1 MARAEIAGP
10 QRREIEHMR
19 KRLISI
25 MALGTVVAVVV
36 GGVAIAK
43 KYPPTIV
50 KAGNLVLTLN
60 GGFSPTALPKNKP
73 SPITLNLE
81 GKIATADG
89 THPPALQEVIVET
102 DKNGSINPKGLPVCT
117 SGKLQAQDTAH
128 AEAICKEAII
138 GTGITNVEVE
148 FPESKPFIAK
158 SKLLAFN
165 GGTSGG
171 KTTIFVHAYLSS
183 PVSAAVVTTVKIS
196 KVHNGRF
203 GLKSV
208 ATIPKIAGGSG
219 SVKEFQLTLHRDFT
233 YKGKKQSYFLAQC
246 PDGHLNAH
254 ATSVFADGS
263 KLVGDF
269 VRACTPKG

>member
-1 MARAEIAGP
+1 
-10 QRREIEHMR
+10 MR

-25 MALGTVVAVVV
+25 MAMGAVVALVV
-36 GGVAIAK
+36 GGVAVAK
-43 KYPPTIV
+43 KYPPTII

-73 SPITLNLE
+73 SPITLNIE
-81 GKIATADG
+81 GDIATADG
-89 THPPALQEVIVET
+89 THPPALKEVIVET
-102 DKNGSINPKGLPVCT
+102 DKNGSINPKGVPVCT

-128 AEAICKEAII
+128 AEAICKTAII

-158 SKLLAFN
+158 SKLIAFN

-171 KTTIFVHAYLSS
+171 KTTIYIHAYLSS
-183 PVSAAVVTTVKIS
+183 PVSAAVVTTVKVS
-196 KVHNGRF
+196 KIHNGRY

-219 SVKEFQLTLHRDFT
+219 SVKEFRLTFHRDFT

-246 PDGHLNAH
+246 PDGKLQAH
-254 ATSVFADGS
+254 ATSIFADGN
-263 KLVGDF
+263 KLTGDF
-269 VRACTPKG
+269 VRTCTPKG